1 MKYRIADSTDYPMLA
16 AWNHQLI
23 QDEGHRNPM
32 TIAQLEQ
39 RMREWLSNGEYQAIL
54 FDEYDETVAYALFRE
69 TEKEIYLRQFF
80 VVTHR
85 RREGIGRRAIKQ
97 LFTECW
103 PKNKRWT
110 VGVLTQNQKAIS
122 FWRAMGYTDYALTLE
137 IMPTKD

>member
-1 MKYRIADSTDYPMLA
+1 MLA
-16 AWNHQLI
+16 RWNHQLI

-32 TIAQLEQ
+32 SVSELEQ
-39 RMREWLSNGEYQAIL
+39 RMREWLASGEYQVLL
-54 FDEYDETVAYALFRE
+54 FDDNDETVAYALFRE

-103 PKNKRWT
+103 SQNKRWT
-110 VGVLTQNQKAIS
+110 VDVLAQNQRAIS

-137 IMPTKD
+137 ITPKLSGDEKQ